1 MKMLNTIIRKIK
13 RIMANRS
20 HESRLRYLNKLG
32 CVVGKGT
39 RFMNFPVMDEPY
51 LVEIG
56 EDCAFSTHVRFITHD
71 GGVKVLNTLGFFGNK
86 KMDKMARIKIGN
98 NCMVGTNSFIHGGVT
113 IGNNCII
120 GACSVV
126 TKDIPD
132 GMVAAGIPAKVIC
145 TIEEYYE
152 KNLSKGNFYDTT
164 GMNSREKR
172 EYLSKHVK

>member
-1 MKMLNTIIRKIK
+1 MLNTIIRKIK

-39 RFMNFPVMDEPY
+39 RFMNFPEMGEPY

-56 EDCAFSTHVRFITHD
+56 EDCVFSTHVHF
-71 GGVKVLNTLGFFGNK
+71 TLGFFGNK

-98 NCMVGTNSFIHGGVT
+98 NCMVGTNCFIHGGVT